1 MKITRGLDMSHR
13 TELNSHLASSSIT
26 KKPKRQI
33 LQDWFTGHAFF
44 KTLFRPDHPFLVY
57 ELRDKGV
64 CIKYR
69 IYVKE
74 PYLPGMPPF
83 FGSISILD
91 FDTPG
96 NHLPEAL
103 ADERFRQTF
112 YDHVQS
118 YIVDVL
124 HYDTE
129 AERDALVLYG
139 PDGVNYDAVSSYL
152 NLITKNFPFMQ
163 TGVFHD
169 DEQFCFL
176 MEPKPSSVLTGSSQ
190 TPKEARFFYEVKFE
204 PVELTFEKP
213 KVNDIVSQVKKN
225 GGDVNENLKA
235 FFSQTITRNIHR
247 MKAPGTQGINSVPPE
262 TAQRL
267 KELIG
272 VGT

>member
-1 MKITRGLDMSHR
+1 MKITRGLGMSHR
-13 TELNSHLASSSIT
+13 SELNSHLESSSIT

-33 LQDWFTGHAFF
+33 LQDWFTKHTFF

-57 ELRDKGV
+57 ELRDKWV

-96 NHLPEAL
+96 NHLPEGM

-124 HYDTE
+124 HHDTE
-129 AERDALVLYG
+129 SIRDDLVMYG
-139 PDGVNYDAVSSYL
+139 SRQPDLSASVDYNAVSSYL
-152 NLITKNFPFMQ
+152 NLITCNFPFMQ

-176 MEPKPSSVLTGSSQ
+176 MESTEDSN
-190 TPKEARFFYEVKFE
+190 VKFE

-213 KVNDIVSQVKKN
+213 KINDIVHQVKKN

-247 MKAPGTQGINSVPPE
+247 MKIPGTKGINSVPPE

-272 VGT
+272 VSA